1 MTHKGKVAVL
11 MTALMMVMAVA
22 GVASAQTS
30 QASWRV
36 SYYSN
41 LFLSDPPVLDTNIG
55 QVNFDWGVASPA
67 AGVPVDNWSARFGTE
82 VTFAP
87 GTYRFVLRADDE
99 ARLSINERA
108 VISTIDAAQ
117 PGATLTVDVAL
128 DGTYKLQIDYRER
141 VGTAFL
147 SLTWQDVRTIGIPT
161 ATPTAVVISP
171 NPSQPTGVTA
181 VVLATVLNVRSEPS
195 VGGAVLAKIG
205 RGQSYSV
212 VGKNA
217 DSSWYKLNVGGQEGW
232 ASAAF
237 LSVGNPSA
245 VPVVGTAPVGVNP
258 SDVLVRTALRLNFR
272 TAPFTTSTV
281 LSVIPAGTQLRVL
294 ARNADGS
301 WLRVQFA
308 GQEGWVAAAFVR
320 AVANFNL
327 GTLPVQS

>member
-1 MTHKGKVAVL
+1 MINKLKASVL
-11 MTALMMVMAVA
+11 MTLLVAILAVA

-30 QASWRV
+30 QASWKV
-36 SYYSN
+36 SYYNN
-41 LFLSDPPVLDTNIG
+41 LFLSDPAVLETTIG
-55 QVNFDWGVASPA
+55 QINFDWGVASPA
-67 AGVPVDNWSARFGTE
+67 AGVSIDNWSARFGTE
-82 VTFAP
+82 VTFPA

-108 VISTIDAAQ
+108 VINTLDAAQ

-128 DGTYKLQIDYRER
+128 EGTYKLQIDYRER

-181 VVLATVLNVRSEPS
+181 VVLASVLNLRSEPS
-195 VGGAVLAKIG
+195 VGGAILAKLG
-205 RGQSYSV
+205 RSQTYGV

-217 DSSWYKLNVGGQEGW
+217 DSSWYKLAVGGQQGW

-237 LSVGNPSA
+237 LSVNNPSA
-245 VPVVGTAPVGVNP
+245 VPVVSTTPVGINP

-272 TAPFTTSTV
+272 SAPATTSTV
-281 LSVIPAGTQLRVL
+281 LSVVPAATQLRVL
-294 ARNADGS
+294 ARSADS
-301 WLRVQFA
+301 AWLKVQFA

-327 GTLPVQS
+327 GALPIQG